1 MNSESCVN
9 CIQWLSACC
18 AQPMRC
24 ALDGREEE
32 VRAAVLLSAALGA
45 AQVRA
50 SAACSRLRAC
60 DHSRLHG
67 ADTRRT
73 AQGCALVQAVRAA
86 CVDGAGLGQQWPG
99 VALLRLAASV
109 NLISIKIP
117 SVCLFVRAM
126 SLRGE
131 LCSDFG
137 AASRGSDSSSSESD
151 FDVDVQKFLRSDW
164 DWSAEWDDV
173 DEEDE
178 AWPVSVLQVYPGEL
192 VGVCETARL
201 LPPAQTTLACHL
213 LGRK

>member
-1 MNSESCVN
+1 MAGAAAAPRLGGLRRAPGGGACIMCVPAPRGRAAACIYVEGGQGVNSESCVN

-73 AQGCALVQAVRAA
+73 AQGCALVQAAHSPSTSSLPYLKCDRFDEGWNLSRMQKARGSLIRPKQPPCPHGKPKYHTAA
-86 CVDGAGLGQQWPG
+86 CCCAP
-99 VALLRLAASV
+99 
-109 NLISIKIP
+109 
-117 SVCLFVRAM
+117 
-126 SLRGE
+126 
-131 LCSDFG
+131 
-137 AASRGSDSSSSESD
+137 
-151 FDVDVQKFLRSDW
+151 
-164 DWSAEWDDV
+164 
-173 DEEDE
+173 
-178 AWPVSVLQVYPGEL
+178 
-192 VGVCETARL
+192 T
-201 LPPAQTTLACHL
+201 
-213 LGRK
+213 